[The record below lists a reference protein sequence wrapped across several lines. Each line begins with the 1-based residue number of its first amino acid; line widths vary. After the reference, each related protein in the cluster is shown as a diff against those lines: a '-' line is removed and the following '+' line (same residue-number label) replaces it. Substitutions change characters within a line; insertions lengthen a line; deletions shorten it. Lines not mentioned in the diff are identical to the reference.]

1 MKKTFVHLMLL
12 FGFYSTYAQK
22 SSPAPVIT
30 QYLYFTGTID
40 KYPVTFHL
48 YRINNKFS
56 GCYYY
61 NTTEQP
67 IEISGSIEKD
77 NFLKLTHTTGEDNA
91 AEVLEGVL
99 KDSSFSGTWSYKGKL
114 LPLRITRKKD
124 AGNLQFDYIWSSG
137 SKKQKKEHDY
147 DPDELSYDAATVWPT
162 ATSQHPAT
170 DFIRKIIRN
179 EFGEKNSQ
187 EEIGKIL
194 IRQKNSIL
202 NPVNKEDNN
211 EPADFNIT
219 VQVEYRSDR
228 LLTLSASS
236 YYYNAGAAHPNHG
249 TSYSCIDLINKRK
262 LDITD
267 VLDTL
272 AGRATL
278 HTLLEKKFRAAFNV
292 KKEEKL
298 SEYLFEDTISP
309 GNNFLLTTKGIGFHY
324 NPYAIGAYALGDVH
338 LYIPFKEVEAY
349 LKPEFKQLVGGARQ

>member
-1 MKKTFVHLMLL
+1 MNKTLLHLMLI
-12 FGFYSTYAQK
+12 FGFYTLHAQK

-61 NTTEQP
+61 NSTEQP
-67 IEISGSIEKD
+67 IDISGSIEKG
-77 NFLKLTHTTGEDNA
+77 NFLKLTHTTGDNVP
-91 AEVLEGVL
+91 EVLEGVF

-114 LPLRITRKKD
+114 LPFRITRKKE
-124 AGNLQFDYIWSSG
+124 AGSLQFDYIWSSG
-137 SKKQKKEHDY
+137 SKKPKKEHDY

-162 ATSQHPAT
+162 ATSQHPAIE
-170 DFIRKIIRN
+170 FIKQIIRN

-202 NPVNKEDNN
+202 NPVNKEDND

-219 VQVEYRSDR
+219 VQVEYRNDR

-249 TSYSCIDLINKRK
+249 TSYSCIDLTNKRK

-278 HTLLEKKFRAAFNV
+278 YTLLEKKFRAAFNI

-298 SEYLFEDTISP
+298 SEYLSENTIAP
-309 GNNFLLTTKGIGFHY
+309 CNNFLLTTKGIGFHY
-324 NPYAIGAYALGDVH
+324 NPYVIGPYALGDVY
-338 LYIPFKEVEAY
+338 LYIPFKEIEAY
-349 LKPEFKQLVGGARQ
+349 LKPEFKQLIGSAGQ